1 MEEGN
6 FALLSCNM
14 RVCGSRGG
22 ATVHSS
28 TIMKNNFFTINNSYR
43 CEMLISKPW
52 FVSKEILVGIESK
65 ECKMQAV
72 DCLYNLCT
80 FLLAFCWDC
89 LSENYLYSGVIHT
102 WWANFLSDRFLLQGC
117 NWQLR

>member
-14 RVCGSRGG
+14 RVRGSRGG

-43 CEMLISKPW
+43 CEMLISEP
-52 FVSKEILVGIESK
+52 
-65 ECKMQAV
+65 
-72 DCLYNLCT
+72 
-80 FLLAFCWDC
+80 
-89 LSENYLYSGVIHT
+89 
-102 WWANFLSDRFLLQGC
+102 
-117 NWQLR
+117 